1 MDVGKPPFLCASH
14 HPLGRSVVL
23 GRGSQPRSVPV
34 GEHLE
39 MLCDLSLPEC
49 LVFDTVDNVEID
61 SFLRGRG

>member
-1 MDVGKPPFLCASH
+1 
-14 HPLGRSVVL
+14 
-23 GRGSQPRSVPV
+23 
-34 GEHLE
+34 